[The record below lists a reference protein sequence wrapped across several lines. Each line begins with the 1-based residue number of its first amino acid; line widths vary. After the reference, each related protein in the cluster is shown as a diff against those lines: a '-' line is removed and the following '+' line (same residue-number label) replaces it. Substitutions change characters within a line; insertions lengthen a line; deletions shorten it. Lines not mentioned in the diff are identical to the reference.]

1 MNLNQRKISN
11 ISKTMAL
18 VFKIAGIVTGIISVL
33 AIGAICILAFPNGEI
48 KQSFIAAF
56 EVTANNGTVISIASN
71 SLLVMFFFML
81 INTSLMTIIIVFI
94 YDIFCSIGKSCTP
107 FTIKVTKRIKQIA
120 IISIALSLIGGFSDA
135 LVDYYTIGELTWRID
150 FIGLLS
156 SMVILCLALIFR
168 YGCDLQQQSDET
180 L

>member
-18 VFKIAGIVTGIISVL
+18 IFKIAGIITGIASVL
-33 AIGAICILAFPNGEI
+33 AVCAICILVFSNGEM
-48 KQSFIAAF
+48 KQSFLDAF
-56 EVTANNGTVISIASN
+56 KVTANNGTVIGITSG

-81 INTSLMTIIIVFI
+81 LNTSLMTIITVFV
-94 YDIFCSIGKSCTP
+94 YDIFCTIGKSFTP
-107 FTIKVTKRIKQIA
+107 FTMSIANRIKQIA
-120 IISIALSLIGGFSDA
+120 MISIVLGLVGGFSDA

-150 FIGLLS
+150 FAGLLS
-156 SMVILCLALIFR
+156 GMVILCLALVFR
-168 YGCDLQQQSDET
+168 YGCDLQRQSDET